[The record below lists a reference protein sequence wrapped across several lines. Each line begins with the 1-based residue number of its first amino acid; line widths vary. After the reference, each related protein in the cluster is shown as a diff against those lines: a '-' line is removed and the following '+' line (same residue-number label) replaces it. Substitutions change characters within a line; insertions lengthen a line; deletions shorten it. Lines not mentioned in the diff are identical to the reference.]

1 MDFTK
6 FNLTPSAKSAIEE
19 SRKIADELGH
29 LKVVDLH
36 LVYILLLKDNA
47 NIGFSLQSVDINQ
60 AAMVDT
66 FYQILEAYKE
76 PKRKKKIYAPEIFEI
91 LDLSAKIA
99 KKKGHDYIGVD
110 HIFLSCLQS
119 RDEITE
125 FLNSLEIDVE
135 KLRTNLSECISKGF
149 ESITP
154 QGNQATA
161 GSAQTK
167 NSNPTENCCENLNQ
181 KIAKRGTFEI
191 FGRDKEIERAFEIL
205 LRKNKSNIIFVGDA
219 GVGKTALVEGMAEKI
234 VQRECPDLLLHKE
247 ILTLDITSVISG
259 TIFRGQMEEKM
270 KNILEFVSQNPQY
283 ILFID
288 EIHTIIGSG
297 GSEGS
302 LDLANILKPALSRG
316 EISCIGAT
324 TEEEYKRYFKKDAAL
339 DRRFENINIAE
350 PSKEDVKTLLM
361 SAKTSYEDYH
371 QVKYS
376 EEIIDLI
383 IDLCCKYIP
392 EKKFP
397 DKAFDI
403 LDESGAKTKKINV
416 VRPQE
421 AKDME
426 PMFADPE
433 FVESKE
439 FSKFQKKY
447 EKILLDW
454 GEKLEKQ
461 TFSID
466 TETIYAIFAHKLDE
480 SIENIKSG
488 KNIRI
493 KGRIGF

>member
-91 LDLSAKIA
+91 LELSAKIA

-135 KLRTNLSECISKGF
+135 KLHTNLSECISKGF

-154 QGNQATA
+154 QGNQAAA

-205 LRKNKSNIIFVGDA
+205 LRKNKSNIIFVGEA

-316 EISCIGAT
+316 EISCI
-324 TEEEYKRYFKKDAAL
+324 
-339 DRRFENINIAE
+339 
-350 PSKEDVKTLLM
+350 
-361 SAKTSYEDYH
+361 
-371 QVKYS
+371 
-376 EEIIDLI
+376 
-383 IDLCCKYIP
+383 
-392 EKKFP
+392 
-397 DKAFDI
+397 
-403 LDESGAKTKKINV
+403 
-416 VRPQE
+416 
-421 AKDME
+421 
-426 PMFADPE
+426 
-433 FVESKE
+433 
-439 FSKFQKKY
+439 
-447 EKILLDW
+447 
-454 GEKLEKQ
+454 
-461 TFSID
+461 
-466 TETIYAIFAHKLDE
+466 
-480 SIENIKSG
+480 
-488 KNIRI
+488 
-493 KGRIGF
+493 